1 MSQKIFWIYGI
12 NIEYAAAW
20 KETIA
25 VITYSNDKND
35 SKSFYNFQR
44 TQNVVNSTHT
54 HTQILVTES

>member
-1 MSQKIFWIYGI
+1 MSQKFFWIYGI

-20 KETIA
+20 KETI
-25 VITYSNDKND
+25 DND